1 MGALAACGGS
11 DEPRVLPPDPAT
23 EQSDRPV
30 KPPRGWR
37 TVENASAGFTIAV
50 PREWRARTRRGA
62 TLLRSPDRLMAVS
75 LAADRSEPGRE
86 FGPAEYAQQTLAA
99 VPGFRRKLKPRRAPA
114 VDGSPYPTAAATAR
128 GTLRR
133 TRVAQHVSAFVFQ
146 RRGRVSYVAIAF
158 RSSDRRSRPHARTL
172 VRMLRT
178 LRVQAPRQ
186 RSGRSG

>member
-1 MGALAACGGS
+1 MTLAGCGGS
-11 DEPRVLPPDPAT
+11 DEPRVLPPDPTA

-30 KPPRGWR
+30 EPPRGWR
-37 TVENASAGFTIAV
+37 TVANSTAGFTIAV

-75 LAADRSEPGRE
+75 LAADRSEAGRE
-86 FGPAEYAQQTLAA
+86 VAAGEYARRTLAA
-99 VPGFRRKLKPRRAPA
+99 VPGFQPRLRPRRAPG
-114 VDGSPYPTAAATAR
+114 VEGSPYPNGAAVAA

-133 TRVAQHVSAFVFQ
+133 TRVAQQVSAFVFQ
-146 RRGRVSYVAIAF
+146 RRGRVSHVAIAF
-158 RSSDRRSRPHARTL
+158 RSADRRSRPHTRTL